1 MLVERHSKKKWLLRY
16 LLSNPNHASFITIIL
31 NSTNTLQGE
40 LRICNYAAER
50 IASAAAKGL
59 KQFTIIRKEPQHLPQ
74 PPDYHGAAKVAADAN
89 VTSVLR
95 RCFIFILTGL
105 QHFPS

>member
-1 MLVERHSKKKWLLRY
+1 MPQGLSHGWTTSPLLCQIRVRFFVLVERHSKKKWLLRY

-40 LRICNYAAER
+40 LGICNYAAER

-59 KQFTIIRKEPQHLPQ
+59 
-74 PPDYHGAAKVAADAN
+74 
-89 VTSVLR
+89 
-95 RCFIFILTGL
+95 
-105 QHFPS
+105 